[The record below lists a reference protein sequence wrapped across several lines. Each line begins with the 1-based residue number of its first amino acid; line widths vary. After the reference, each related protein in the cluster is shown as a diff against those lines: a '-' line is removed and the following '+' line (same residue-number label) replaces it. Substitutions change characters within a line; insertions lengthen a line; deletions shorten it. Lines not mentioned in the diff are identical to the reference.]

1 MNYMK
6 YLSEQISY
14 REHLNKEIVIKIW
27 KFIVNGGQYT
37 KKGTKGEIEFF
48 ESIQKKLKNFST
60 KYQKT
65 QAELCTEFLSYSGI
79 SLDQVLELWN
89 IKAERQNV
97 NESWKKDFIEK
108 NSKIKVLILPKSNE
122 GSIILSKSFEFVER
136 KGKSKQSEK
145 SKGMKSFD
153 LIVKNSKYP
162 NTDGFDGILTVD
174 KTVKVTGGS
183 QMDTQKEI
191 DEVISHLSSD
201 PQGRHYLILLDGE
214 FWSKYVI
221 EHKDKYSNVHITT
234 SNELI
239 K

>member
-1 MNYMK
+1 MK

-65 QAELCTEFLSYSGI
+65 QVELCTEFLSYSGI

>member
-14 REHLNKEIVIKIW
+14 REHLNKQIVIKIW
-27 KFIVNGGQYT
+27 KFIANGGKYT
-37 KKGTKGEIEFF
+37 KKGAKGEVEFF

-65 QAELCTEFLSYSGI
+65 QSELCSEFLSYSGI

-89 IKAERQNV
+89 IKAERQNM
-97 NESWKKDFIEK
+97 NEIWKKDFIEK
-108 NSKIKVLILPKSNE
+108 NSKIQVLILPKSNE
-122 GSIILSKSFEFVER
+122 GSIILSKSFEFIEK

-183 QMDTQKEI
+183 QIDTQKEI
-191 DEVISHLSSD
+191 DEVITHLSSD

-221 EHKDKYSNVHITT
+221 EHKNKYPNVHITT